1 MTVIIEN
8 PLIFDISLLKSS
20 SNTKLFDSSKAYF
33 LTFIELYNMN
43 NFFQRGIKNIDK
55 YLFLFGADN
64 AQKIDNILLKLE
76 EITDYSSE
84 LLESQE
90 INKWYNYPIYY
101 AFNKME
107 TSCMSLQALLASKEA
122 LMAHNEAH

>member
-33 LTFIELYNMN
+33 STFIELYNMN